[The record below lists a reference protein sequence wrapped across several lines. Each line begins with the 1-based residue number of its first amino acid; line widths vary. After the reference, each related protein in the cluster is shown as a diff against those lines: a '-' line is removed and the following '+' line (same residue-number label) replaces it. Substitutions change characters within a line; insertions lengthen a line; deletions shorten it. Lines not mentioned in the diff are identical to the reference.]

1 MHIHT
6 PVHACAHTHTHS
18 GASSPTNCTS
28 AWQETGLWET
38 SGPAF
43 GTEPCFLLL
52 FIQGNESGGGDSLCS
67 EEQVLPKVSSAFGG
81 LSWGLKCQAPESSGV
96 HLGVSQN
103 QERPHSMLALRSP
116 GQRSGGCRAKEPWL
130 SPGLVAPP
138 AGRVQGADSVT
149 WATC

>member
-1 MHIHT
+1 MRVHT

-103 QERPHSMLALRSP
+103 QERPHSTLALRSP
-116 GQRSGGCRAKEPWL
+116 GQRSGGCRAKEPRL